1 MAFNISTSRQVG
13 PDLEILAHITG
24 NEDVAESIVLDAST
38 FPLNADGEREL
49 LAGTPLVKNENNQ
62 YQAYSTVNTQRA
74 QTVSI
79 VASGGTFTLTHSA
92 QTTGNIAYNASA
104 DAVAAA
110 LIALSTI
117 SANGVDVQRTGSGT
131 AADPYVYH
139 IAFLVDAEAAA
150 ITATGTN
157 LTGSGAAATVS
168 SAGST
173 GILGI
178 LNHTERVPDN
188 LAHSDVVSAMWN
200 FGQWFRTDRIVGW
213 ASNQAAI
220 KAALPNCKFS

>member
-1 MAFNISTSRQVG
+1 MPFNVRTSRVKS
-13 PDLEILAHITG
+13 PNLEILAHITG

-38 FPLNADGEREL
+38 FPLNAAGEREL

-62 YQAYSTVNTQRA
+62 YQPYGSASAQRA
-74 QTVSI
+74 QRVSN
-79 VASGGTFTLTHSA
+79 VGTGGTFTLTHSA
-92 QTTGNIAYNASA
+92 QTTSALPFDAS
-104 DAVAAA
+104 DTQVETA
-110 LIALSTI
+110 LEALSTI
-117 SANGVDVQRTGSGT
+117 SDVDVQRTGEGT
-131 AADPYVYH
+131 TAKPYVYS
-139 IAFLVDAEAAA
+139 ITFNVDAEAAA
-150 ITATGTN
+150 ITSTSSLTGTGA
-157 LTGSGAAATVS
+157 GSTAS

-178 LNHTERVPDN
+178 LNFTEYVPDQE
-188 LAHSDVVSAMWN
+188 AHSDVVSAMWN